1 MIHPV
6 IIGPKTRL
14 AQELIAQLS
23 QRSKEFA
30 QPTIVA
36 RNESERVALQSQ
48 YPQTAV
54 VDCCQVL
61 TICASER
68 LALFVCALG
77 QVKAR
82 IEGESRQVISALEH
96 EITCIQHLL
105 SRQRPDALS
114 LIFVSSVLAWSSEVN
129 HFPYSGAK
137 RLGESALRDVASEHF
152 ASKFSAIYPG
162 RLVAERRWSK
172 PTTLLATRYG
182 EAAELM
188 LNLVLKKPQTCII
201 GWDSRLFLMRGWLAS
216 CLPWTHWS
224 RPQA

>member
-23 QRSKEFA
+23 QRSNEFA
-30 QPTIVA
+30 QATILA
-36 RNESERVALQSQ
+36 RNESEGIALQSQ
-48 YPQTAV
+48 FPHSAV
-54 VDCCQVL
+54 VDCSQAL
-61 TICASER
+61 PPCAPQR

-77 QVKAR
+77 PVKAR
-82 IEGESRQVISALEH
+82 IEGESRQVISALDREV
-96 EITCIQHLL
+96 TCIQHLL
-105 SRQRPDALS
+105 SRQPHDALS

-129 HFPYSGAK
+129 RFVYSGAK
-137 RLGESALRDVASEHF
+137 RLGESALRDVASEHL
-152 ASKFSAIYPG
+152 ASTFTAIYPG

-172 PTTLLATRYG
+172 PTTLLATRYS

-201 GWDSRLFLMRGWLAS
+201 GRDARLLLIRGWLAN
-216 CLPWTHWS
+216 CLPWTH
-224 RPQA
+224 